1 MNNRSHS
8 SSHTTSLVRVAAM
21 VVCACLAPS
30 LAPSAAR
37 AQEPAASAIAVARD
51 VVITKG
57 ATNMAEPLVRGVIES
72 VKNNLLPT
80 NPQLGRE
87 LNEVAA
93 TLQKE
98 FEGKRSDV
106 IDIFARAY
114 ARRFTEAELKDLLLF
129 YKTPLGQ
136 KFSKEEPAAIEDGLK
151 GAQEWGDAFSETV
164 FARVR
169 AEMQKKGHRL

>member
-1 MNNRSHS
+1 MHMTLDTRSLS
-8 SSHTTSLVRVAAM
+8 RIAVA
-21 VVCACLAPS
+21 VACICLGAVT
-30 LAPSAAR
+30 AR
-37 AQEPAASAIAVARD
+37 AQEPSPATLALARD

-57 ATNMAEPLVRGVIES
+57 ATDIADPLVHGVIES
-72 VKNNLLPT
+72 VKNSFLPT
-80 NPQLGRE
+80 NPGLSRE
-87 LNEVAA
+87 LNEVATA
-93 TLQKE
+93 LHKD
-98 FEGKRSDV
+98 FDGKRSEV
-106 IDIFARAY
+106 IDALAGAY
-114 ARRFTEAELKDLLLF
+114 ARHFTEQELKDLLLF

>member
-1 MNNRSHS
+1 MHMTLDTRSLS
-8 SSHTTSLVRVAAM
+8 RIAVA
-21 VVCACLAPS
+21 VACICLGAVT
-30 LAPSAAR
+30 AR
-37 AQEPAASAIAVARD
+37 AQEPSPATLALARD

-98 FEGKRSDV
+98 FEGKRSEV
-106 IDIFARAY
+106 IDTFARAY